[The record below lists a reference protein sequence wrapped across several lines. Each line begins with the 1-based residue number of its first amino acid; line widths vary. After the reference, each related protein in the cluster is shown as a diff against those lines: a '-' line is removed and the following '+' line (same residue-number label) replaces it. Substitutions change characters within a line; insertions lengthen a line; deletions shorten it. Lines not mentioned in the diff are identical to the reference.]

1 MTGPGGSRRPLRV
14 LWRAAPPDPH
24 PTADDLPPGCELVV
38 ERDEQRALEQRD
50 AIDVL
55 IDGRP
60 GPLLDGAS
68 LTHVIVPWAGFPP
81 GLREALMQ
89 RPHLKAHNAHYNAPF
104 VAQHALALLL
114 AAAHR
119 LVPIDAALR
128 RGDWGDRERPERSR
142 HLAGGEALLLGFGAI
157 GRHLAPML
165 RGLGMRVTAL
175 RRRPGREEDGVRLIG
190 PAELPAA
197 LSRADALLVSLP
209 ATPAT
214 VGLLDREAV
223 ARMRPGAL
231 VVNVGRGTVIDE
243 DALYEALASG
253 RLAGAGLDVWWRYPE
268 GAEAQGATP
277 PAAHPF
283 WELPNVVLSPHR
295 ADAADASE
303 RARVADVSAT
313 LWAIAEGRERSRVD
327 VEAGY

>member
-1 MTGPGGSRRPLRV
+1 MTDHDGARRPLRV
-14 LWRAAPPDPH
+14 LWRAAPPDPR
-24 PTADDLPPGCELVV
+24 PTADELPPGCELVV
-38 ERDEQRALEQRD
+38 ERDEERALRQRD

-60 GPLLDGAS
+60 GPLLDGAR
-68 LTHVIVPWAGFPP
+68 LTRVVVPWAGLPP
-81 GLREALMQ
+81 GLRDALLA

-119 LVPIDAALR
+119 IVPIDAALR
-128 RGDWGDRERPERSR
+128 RGDWGDRQNPERSR

-157 GRHLAPML
+157 GRQLAPLL

-175 RRRPGREEDGVRLIG
+175 RRRPGREEAGVRLIG
-190 PAELPAA
+190 AADLPAA
-197 LSRADALLVSLP
+197 LARADAVIVSLP
-209 ATPAT
+209 ATPNT
-214 VGLLDREAV
+214 VGLLDRAAL
-223 ARMRPGAL
+223 ARLRPGAL

-243 DALYEALASG
+243 DALYDALANG
-253 RLAGAGLDVWWRYPE
+253 RLAGAGLDVWWRYPD
-268 GAEAQGATP
+268 GPEAQGATP
-277 PAAHPF
+277 PATHPF

-295 ADAADASE
+295 ADATDASE
-303 RARVADVSAT
+303 RARVTDVCAT

>member
-1 MTGPGGSRRPLRV
+1 MPRMSRSLRV
-14 LWRAAPPDPH
+14 LWRATPPDPP
-24 PTADDLPPGCELVV
+24 PTADELPPGCELVI
-38 ERDEQRALEQRD
+38 EREEARALEHRD

-60 GPLLDGAS
+60 GPLLDGERLA
-68 LTHVIVPWAGFPP
+68 HVVVPWAGFPP
-81 GLREALMQ
+81 SLREALLE
-89 RPHLKAHNAHYNAPF
+89 RPHLEAHNAHYNAPF

-114 AAAHR
+114 AAAQR

-128 RGDWGDRERPERSR
+128 RGDWGDRARPERSR

-157 GRHLAPML
+157 GRHLSPML
-165 RGLGMRVTAL
+165 RGLGMRVSAL
-175 RRRPGREEDGVRLIG
+175 RRRPEGDADGVRVIG

-214 VGLLDREAV
+214 EGLLDRQALD
-223 ARMRPGAL
+223 RLKPGAL
-231 VVNVGRGTVIDE
+231 VVNVGRGSVIDE
-243 DALYEALASG
+243 DALYDALASG

-268 GAEAQGATP
+268 GPEAQAATP
-277 PAAHPF
+277 PATRPF

-295 ADAADASE
+295 ADATDASE
-303 RARVADVSAT
+303 RARVADVCAT
-313 LWAIAEGRERSRVD
+313 LWAIAEGRERSLVD

>member
-1 MTGPGGSRRPLRV
+1 MTARDGGHRPLRV

-24 PTADDLPPGCELVV
+24 PTSDDLPPGCELVV
-38 ERDEQRALEQRD
+38 ESDEARALEHLD

-60 GPLLDGAS
+60 GPLLDGAR
-68 LTHVIVPWAGFPP
+68 LAHVVVPWAGFPP
-81 GLREALMQ
+81 SLRGALLE

-175 RRRPGREEDGVRLIG
+175 RRRPGTEEAGVRLIG
-190 PAELPAA
+190 PSELPAA
-197 LSRADALLVSLP
+197 LAAADALLVSLP
-209 ATPAT
+209 GTPAT
-214 VGLLDREAV
+214 AGLLDREAL
-223 ARMRPGAL
+223 ARLKPGAL

-243 DALYEALASG
+243 DALYDALASG

-268 GAEAQGATP
+268 GADARAATA
-277 PAAHPF
+277 PATRPF

-295 ADAADASE
+295 ADATDASE
-303 RARVADVSAT
+303 RARVADVCAT
-313 LWAIAEGRERSRVD
+313 LWAIAEGRGRSGVD

>member
-1 MTGPGGSRRPLRV
+1 MTGPDGARRPLRV
-14 LWRAAPPDPH
+14 LWRAAPPDPR
-24 PTADDLPPGCELVV
+24 PTAGDLPPGCELVV
-38 ERDEQRALEQRD
+38 ERDEERALQHRD

-60 GPLLDGAS
+60 GPLLDGAC
-68 LTHVIVPWAGFPP
+68 LARVIVPWAGFPP
-81 GLREALMQ
+81 GLREALLE
-89 RPHLKAHNAHYNAPF
+89 RPHLKAHNAHYNAAF

-114 AAAHR
+114 ATAHR

-128 RGDWGDRERPERSR
+128 RGDWGDRQRPERSR
-142 HLAGGEALLLGFGAI
+142 HLAGGEALLLGYGAI

-175 RRRPGREEDGVRLIG
+175 RRRPGDEEDGVRLIG
-190 PAELPAA
+190 PAGLPEA
-197 LSRADALLVSLP
+197 LARADAVLVSLP
-209 ATPAT
+209 GTPAT
-214 VGLLDREAV
+214 AGLLDREAL
-223 ARMRPGAL
+223 ARLGPGAL
-231 VVNVGRGTVIDE
+231 VVNVGRGNVIDE
-243 DALYEALASG
+243 DALYDALANG

-268 GAEAQGATP
+268 GAEDQGATP
-277 PAAHPF
+277 PATRPF

-295 ADAADASE
+295 ADATDASE
-303 RARVADVSAT
+303 RARVADVCAT